1 MSQTA
6 LQWNDEALASL
17 KKIPAFVRP
26 MVKKKIE
33 KEAAARGLE
42 TITTELMN
50 DIRKKQAA

>member
-6 LQWNDEALASL
+6 LQWNDEALATL

-33 KEAAARGLE
+33 KGALARGLN

-50 DIRKKQAA
+50 EIRERQPA

>member
-6 LQWNDEALASL
+6 LQWDEDAQALL

-33 KEAAARGLE
+33 KEARARGIEL
-42 TITTELMN
+42 ITPELMN
-50 DIRKKQAA
+50 EIREKQPA